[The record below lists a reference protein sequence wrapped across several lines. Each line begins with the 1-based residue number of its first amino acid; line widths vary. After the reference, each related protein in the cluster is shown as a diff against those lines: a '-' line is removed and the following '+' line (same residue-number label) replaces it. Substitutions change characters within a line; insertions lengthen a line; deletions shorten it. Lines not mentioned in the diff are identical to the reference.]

1 MLKSNKVPIENKLS
15 IGEKKLP
22 LEDILKETYN
32 SKIDT
37 VFIRS
42 LVDAVVKVTGTVTG
56 NVYVFPKAGSKVE
69 VDIRDKDEILNK
81 KRGRACCGGNSGKSL
96 FELV

>member
-1 MLKSNKVPIENKLS
+1 MAQSSKVRVEDRFS
-15 IGEKKLP
+15 IGKKLP

-32 SKIDT
+32 SKTDT

-56 NVYVFPKAGSKVE
+56 NVYIFPRAGSEAE

-81 KRGRACCGGNSGKSL
+81 KRGRACCGGSSGKSL

>member
-1 MLKSNKVPIENKLS
+1 MAQSSKVRVEDRFS

-56 NVYVFPKAGSKVE
+56 NVYVFPRAGSEVE

-81 KRGRACCGGNSGKSL
+81 KRGRACCGGSSGKSL